1 MKTET
6 VSSLSTGRWGWFNSG
21 NPIFSQVKHTDPQR
35 SRAPCSISSSY
46 LLSSFGT
53 FCLSLS
59 FIFFVLQASRI
70 CPPKRHCLFL
80 CFAPA
85 ENSHLS
91 ISVLKR
97 ELLIQLLLLNKQG
110 HLGQCTVCFDH
121 TAFLCVL
128 QQIICVV
135 FPGVV
140 SLKALTMCFIPSGL
154 KQNLVTI
161 LSNVN

>member
-1 MKTET
+1 MRPLVPSVQVAGVGSTLET
-6 VSSLSTGRWGWFNSG
+6 QSSVKWSIQTLRGAELHRAF
-21 NPIFSQVKHTDPQR
+21 PPLIF
-35 SRAPCSISSSY
+35 Y
-46 LLSSFGT
+46 LPFAHSVY
-53 FCLSLS
+53 LSLS
-59 FIFFVLQASRI
+59 FIFFVLQASQI
-70 CPPKRHCLFL
+70 CPPKRHRLFL

-154 KQNLVTI
+154 KQNLVAI